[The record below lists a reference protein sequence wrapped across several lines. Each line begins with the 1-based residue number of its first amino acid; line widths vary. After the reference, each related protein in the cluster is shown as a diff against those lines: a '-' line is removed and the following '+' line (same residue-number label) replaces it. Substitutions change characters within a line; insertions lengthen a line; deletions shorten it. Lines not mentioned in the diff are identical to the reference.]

1 MALSSQT
8 KTLLSVCSC
17 LILVFLLWNRMSAP
31 VKNEG
36 NLVTDSE
43 HILPLSDDTRDAVR
57 EAGESVKSALGE
69 VGDSIRSTVGEAHE
83 SREDARSAVEGAE
96 ESVHAAR
103 SAVHA
108 DASAQPV
115 PDDEMMAMYEQD
127 SAVPESAWLRNKFN
141 SRNKAKRG
149 YKRSSYSGARRG
161 SLGPSEWDAY
171 FDHNNNIIGNAQI
184 GDNDK
189 FLPLDESNGGFAVF
203 KSGGRATCGSNQNCQ
218 PEDLFDVDKFLPQE
232 VNDDWFEVQPEPI
245 SVKNR
250 HLINITKPIGINTIG
265 TSLKNAS
272 YDIRGAPACPKF
284 VVSPWLQSNIEADV
298 NLKPMY

>member
-8 KTLLSVCSC
+8 KTLLSVCLC
-17 LILVFLLWNRMSAP
+17 LILLFFLWNRMSTP

-43 HILPLSDDTRDAVR
+43 NILPYSDK
-57 EAGESVKSALGE
+57 ESVEDQEE
-69 VGDSIRSTVGEAHE
+69 VIPTQPDVC
-83 SREDARSAVEGAE
+83 V
-96 ESVHAAR
+96 
-103 SAVHA
+103 
-108 DASAQPV
+108 QPV
-115 PDDEMMAMYEQD
+115 SDNEMMDMYEQD
-127 SAVPESAWLRNKFN
+127 SAVPQSEWLRSKFN

-149 YKRSSYSGARRG
+149 YKKSSYSGARRG

-171 FDHNNNIIGNAQI
+171 FDHNNNIIGNAQT

-189 FLPLDESNGGFAVF
+189 FLPMDESNGEFAVF

-218 PEDLFDVDKFLPQE
+218 PEDLFDVDKYLPQE

-265 TSLKNAS
+265 SSMRNAS
-272 YDIRGAPACPKF
+272 YDIRGTPACPKF
-284 VVSPWLQSNIEADV
+284 IVSPWNNSNIDGDV
-298 NLKPMY
+298 NLKPLI